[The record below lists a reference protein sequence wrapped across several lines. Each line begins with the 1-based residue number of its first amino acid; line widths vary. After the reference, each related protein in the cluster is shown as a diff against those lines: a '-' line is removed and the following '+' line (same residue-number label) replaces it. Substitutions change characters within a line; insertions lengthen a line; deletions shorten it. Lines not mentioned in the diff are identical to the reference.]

1 MHGDI
6 LILTYCMHKTKQDIL
21 GLMNQYS
28 EPITYATACMSD
40 DSKIGLVIRLRLIR
54 TYNKLK
60 PMPYMKP

>member
-6 LILTYCMHKTKQDIL
+6 LILTYCMHKTKQNIL

-54 TYNKLK
+54 TYN
-60 PMPYMKP
+60 